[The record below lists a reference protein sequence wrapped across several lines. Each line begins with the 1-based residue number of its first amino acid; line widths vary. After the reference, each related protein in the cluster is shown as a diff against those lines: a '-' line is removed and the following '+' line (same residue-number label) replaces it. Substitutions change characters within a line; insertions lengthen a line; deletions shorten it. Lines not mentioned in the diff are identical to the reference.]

1 MSFISSALAWLISHD
16 SVLAAVVV
24 AVIDFVFSVNTNAE
38 SNSFLEWLLA
48 QAKALVNSAPDSL
61 KKRNI
66 SKL

>member
-1 MSFISSALAWLISHD
+1 MTFLSSILYWLTAHEA
-16 SVLAAVVV
+16 VLAGLVV
-24 AVIDFVFSVNTNAE
+24 ALIDFVFSVNSNAE

-66 SKL
+66 TKL